1 MTTAVTGIARQ
12 AVRIRFFGDFEL
24 TVNGAPVRRWRAG
37 KARGLFQFLVIHRGQ
52 TLTRERLYEALWPGS
67 DRCAGDSSLKV
78 AAHAL
83 RRVLD
88 AHPDSPCASGI
99 RLSYRDFGYV
109 LDVAD
114 LWSDVDRF
122 RELVHSGLRAAGAG
136 DRGAARE
143 RLRSAVAL
151 YAGEFLRGESAD
163 WVVEQREYLR
173 SLALRALQ
181 VLRADAV
188 EREDFPEL
196 IEVCRSTLGI
206 DRHHEETYRALMT
219 AHGRLGEHACVR
231 RWYDLCAR
239 RLREDL
245 AVAPSRETDRLLHAI
260 LPAALPP
267 ATAPAERSARVPA
280 APGWSATGLRPRPL
294 RRARPD
300 ARGGARPGVLAD
312 VARPDLRGDVRPD
325 PHGEVRS
332 DPRGGLRPDP
342 RGDVRPDLRGDV
354 RPEVLPATRSDAR
367 GDLRPD
373 PRGGL
378 RPDPHRDVRPDPRGD
393 LRPEVLRAARSD
405 ARGGNRRDVGN
416 GAPVGTRPEAGADA
430 RPEVRAAA
438 RPGDRAPARFEV
450 RTGLRPDGRSGSRT
464 DAGPAVGTGGRT
476 DARRESRG
484 GVGPET
490 RREGRTGI
498 GTDAGPDVGTGGRT
512 DARRESRGSVGPE
525 TRREGRTGIGADAQ
539 LPLAPATRPPE
550 NHHGV
555 PPEVRA
561 AASGPADTA
570 GRTAAAR
577 ADTRPG
583 PRLTGPAVG
592 PWAVAPRPGPVPG
605 LVPPPRIP

>member
-24 TVNGAPVRRWRAG
+24 SVNGAPVRRWRAG

-52 TLTRERLYEALWPGS
+52 TLTRERLYEELWPGS

-88 AHPDSPCASGI
+88 AHPDSTCASGI

-173 SLALRALQ
+173 SLALRALE

-294 RRARPD
+294 RRSRPD
-300 ARGGARPGVLAD
+300 ARGGARPGVLVD
-312 VARPDLRGDVRPD
+312 V
-325 PHGEVRS
+325 
-332 DPRGGLRPDP
+332 
-342 RGDVRPDLRGDV
+342 VRPDLRGDV
-354 RPEVLPATRSDAR
+354 RPEVLPA
-367 GDLRPD
+367 
-373 PRGGL
+373 
-378 RPDPHRDVRPDPRGD
+378 
-393 LRPEVLRAARSD
+393 ARSD
-405 ARGGNRRDVGN
+405 ARGGIRLDVGD
-416 GAPVGTRPEAGADA
+416 GAPVGTRSEARADA
-430 RPEVRAAA
+430 RPEVRAEA
-438 RPGDRAPARFEV
+438 RPGDRTPARFEV
-450 RTGLRPDGRSGSRT
+450 RTSLRP
-464 DAGPAVGTGGRT
+464 
-476 DARRESRG
+476 
-484 GVGPET
+484 
-490 RREGRTGI
+490 EGRN
-498 GTDAGPDVGTGGRT
+498 DAPPQVRTPARLDVHRAE
-512 DARRESRGSVGPE
+512 ARPE
-525 TRREGRTGIGADAQ
+525 VRTGIGADAQ
-539 LPLAPATRPPE
+539 PPVRPATRSE
-550 NHHGV
+550 NRHGV

-561 AASGPADTA
+561 TASGSADTVSRA
-570 GRTAAAR
+570 AAAR
-577 ADTRPG
+577 ADTRPA

-592 PWAVAPRPGPVPG
+592 PWAAAPRPWPPLR
-605 LVPPPRIP
+605 LVPPPRTP

>member
-173 SLALRALQ
+173 SLALRALE

-219 AHGRLGEHACVR
+219 AHGKLGEHACVR

-245 AVAPSRETDRLLHAI
+245 AVAPSRETDRLLQAI
-260 LPAALPP
+260 LPVALPP
-267 ATAPAERSARVPA
+267 ATVPAEHSARVPA

-312 VARPDLRGDVRPD
+312 VVRHDPRGDAPSELLGDARSDLRGDA
-325 PHGEVRS
+325 RS
-332 DPRGGLRPDP
+332 
-342 RGDVRPDLRGDV
+342 DLRGDA
-354 RPEVLPATRSDAR
+354 RPA
-367 GDLRPD
+367 
-373 PRGGL
+373 
-378 RPDPHRDVRPDPRGD
+378 PRGD
-393 LRPEVLRAARSD
+393 ARPAPRGDARPAVLPAARSD
-405 ARGGNRRDVGN
+405 ARGGGRRDVGD
-416 GAPVGTRPEAGADA
+416 GAPVGTRPEAGAGA
-430 RPEVRAAA
+430 RPEVRAGV
-438 RPGDRAPARFEV
+438 RPGDRAAARFEV
-450 RTGLRPDGRSGSRT
+450 PTGLRPEGRSGSRT
-464 DAGPAVGTGGRT
+464 DARPEVGTGGRT
-476 DARRESRG
+476 DARPEGRSG
-484 GVGPET
+484 IGPET
-490 RREGRTGI
+490 RRE
-498 GTDAGPDVGTGGRT
+498 A
-512 DARRESRGSVGPE
+512 
-525 TRREGRTGIGADAQ
+525 RTGIGADAR
-539 LPLAPATRPPE
+539 PPVGPATRPPE
-550 NHHGV
+550 NRHGV
-555 PPEVRA
+555 PPEARA
-561 AASGPADTA
+561 TAFGPADTA
-570 GRTAAAR
+570 SRAAAAR
-577 ADTRPG
+577 ADTRPA

-592 PWAVAPRPGPVPG
+592 PWAVAPRPGPAPG